1 VTQQA
6 AVRQALERA
15 KALGF
20 LGPGPVEEHLTHAQ
34 AYQAAV
40 PGPFA
45 GAAADLGSGGGVPA
59 LPLALAWPDST
70 WVLLERSERRAAFLD
85 DAVRTLGL
93 AGRVE
98 VRAEP
103 AERAGRDPELR
114 GSLQLVVARS
124 FGVPAV
130 VAECAAPLLEAG
142 GHLVVS
148 EPPSPDL
155 ARWPSDDLARLGLGP
170 ARLVTSPTGTVALL
184 HQTTPCPTRYPRTE
198 GKPSKAPL
206 FRS

>member
-6 AVRQALERA
+6 AVRQVLERA

-20 LGPGPVEEHLTHAQ
+20 LGPGPVEEHLTHAR
-34 AYQAAV
+34 AYQSAV
-40 PGPFA
+40 PAPFA

-59 LPLALAWPDST
+59 LPLALAWPAST
-70 WVLLERSERRAAFLD
+70 WVLIERSERRAAFLE
-85 DAVRTLGL
+85 DAVRSLGL
-93 AGRVE
+93 AERIE
-98 VRAEP
+98 VLTEP

-114 GSLQLVVARS
+114 AGLRLVVARS
-124 FGVPAV
+124 FGAPAV
-130 VAECAAPLLEAG
+130 VAECAAPLLEPG

-155 ARWPSDDLARLGLGP
+155 GRWPTDALARLGLGP

-184 HQTTPCPTRYPRTE
+184 EQITPCPTRYPRTE
-198 GKPSKAPL
+198 GKPAKAPL
-206 FRS
+206 FR